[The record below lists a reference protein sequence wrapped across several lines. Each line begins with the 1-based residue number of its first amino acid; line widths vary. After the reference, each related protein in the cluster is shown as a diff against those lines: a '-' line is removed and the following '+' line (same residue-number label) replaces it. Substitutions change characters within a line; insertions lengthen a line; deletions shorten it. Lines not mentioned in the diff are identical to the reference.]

1 MQIKHVLVTKNAG
14 EKISYTANTNTTIFP
29 CKTNIYK
36 MHTMLKKKTS
46 LPVNITRGSSTFLMS
61 FKVTA
66 RQKFVLS
73 YRFLYEKT
81 VKCKMMSYSIIFP
94 C

>member
-36 MHTMLKKKTS
+36 MHTMLKKKPS

-61 FKVTA
+61 FRSTGKPFSVKLYFTKKNF
-66 RQKFVLS
+66 QNTILS
-73 YRFLYEKT
+73 
-81 VKCKMMSYSIIFP
+81 
-94 C
+94 